1 MGFFLAEEA
10 FALPAEESGVR
21 QQSAGETGQS
31 TSITQVV
38 VASFIGTAIEWYDF
52 FLYGTAAALIFNRLF
67 FPTFDSLVG
76 TLAAFGTYAVGF
88 MARPLGGIVFGHYGD
103 KIGRKSMLSL
113 TLLLMGTAT
122 FCIGL
127 LPTYN
132 TIGVWAPI
140 FLVVLRVMQGFGVGG
155 EWGGAVLMAVEHAPA
170 GKRGFYGSWPQ
181 VGVPAGLL
189 LSTAVFS
196 LVSALPEVQ
205 LLTWGWRVP
214 FLLSVILVGV
224 GLFIRLRIQ
233 ETPEFSRIK
242 DTGQQARLPL
252 LDAVRAH
259 PGNILLAMGARVA
272 ENGFFY
278 VYSVFALVYVTEQL
292 GLSRSTILNAVLL
305 ATACELFA
313 IPAFGA
319 LSDRVG
325 RRPVYMAGAAFS
337 ALFAFPFFW
346 LLDTQ
351 RTALVWLAVVLG
363 LGLGHGAM
371 YGPQASFFSE
381 LFGTRVRYSGASLG
395 YQLASVFAGGLSPL
409 VATALLAWSGGKPW
423 PIAAYMVAM
432 ASITLVSVYLAAETL
447 PGDLAE
453 EPLQEIAE

>member
-1 MGFFLAEEA
+1 LGFFLAEEA